1 LWSMKQKGPMRNSKK
16 KIVLVAMPGAYFLD
30 VAGPG
35 DVFALASKVAANV
48 HGHDGGGYEI
58 ILASGTRSKQV
69 VTGSGVPLAC
79 AMRMTDINFAVDTLL
94 IGGMSFALA
103 GQVHPAFCS
112 WLQQHQ
118 HRVRRMGSVCV
129 GAFMLAKAG
138 LLDHKRATTH
148 WEYCEKL
155 QYDYPLIQVDSN
167 PFFVKDGSI
176 YTSAGITS
184 GMDLA
189 LALVEEDLG
198 RDIALKV
205 ARKLVLHLKRPG
217 SQLQF
222 GQSLPPLELTSPL
235 VSKLHPWLRQ
245 HLQQPIT
252 VEDMAAQVNGSVR
265 NFSRVFLKETG
276 LTPAKFLEKMRLDTA
291 RTFLSDTDLS
301 MEQIA
306 STCGLG
312 GAVSM
317 RRVFLRHLNI
327 TPGYYRNS
335 FRTALAKEI
344 A

>member
-1 LWSMKQKGPMRNSKK
+1 MKQPSALNNSKK

-35 DVFALASKVAANV
+35 DVFALASKAAASV
-48 HGHDGGGYEI
+48 HGHDAGGYEI

-69 VTGSGVPLAC
+69 ITGSGVPLVC
-79 AMRMTDINFAVDTLL
+79 ALRMTDIDFAVDTLL
-94 IGGMSFALA
+94 IGGLSFARA
-103 GQVHPAFCS
+103 EQVHPDFCH

-155 QYDYPLIQVDSN
+155 QYDYPLIKVDSS
-167 PFFVKDGSI
+167 PFFIQDGSI

-235 VSKLHPWLRQ
+235 LSTLHPWLRQ
-245 HLQQPIT
+245 HLQQPLT
-252 VEDMAAQVNGSVR
+252 VDDLAAQANMSVR
-265 NFSRVFLKETG
+265 NFSRVFFKETG
-276 LTPAKFLEKMRLDTA
+276 LTPAKYLEKMRLDTA
-291 RTFLSDTDLS
+291 RQFLSETDLS

-306 STCGLG
+306 AACGLG
-312 GAVSM
+312 SPVSM

-335 FRTALAKEI
+335 FRTALVQEVA
-344 A
+344 